1 MASGPITLWQV
12 KGEKVKAVTDFLF
25 FGLQNHCVWWLQP
38 WKYKMIDS
46 WQESYDKPRQC
57 VKKQRHHFA
66 NKDLYRQ
73 SYGLSSRRVQM
84 WELYRKD
91 SRMPENWCLQT
102 WCWRKLLIV
111 PWTAR
116 RLNQSIIKEVNSEY
130 TPEGLM
136 VKLKLQYFGH
146 LMRTADSL
154 EKTLVL
160 GKIEGRRRRG
170 CQRMRWLDGITR
182 AMNMNLAKL
191 QEIVRDTEAWC
202 AAIHG
207 VVKIWTQFSDWTT
220 TTPNKLSKSICWSE
234 WVPEWGNALK
244 IIEQYAK
251 VTYIVVFIAQDKL
264 F

>member
-1 MASGPITLWQV
+1 
-12 KGEKVKAVTDFLF
+12 
-25 FGLQNHCVWWLQP
+25 
-38 WKYKMIDS
+38 MIDS

-73 SYGLSSRRVQM
+73 SYGLSSRHVQM
-84 WELYRKD
+84 WELDHKD
-91 SRMPENWCLQT
+91 GGMSENWCFQT
-102 WCWRKLLIV
+102 WCWRKFLIV

-116 RLNQSIIKEVNSEY
+116 RLNQSIVKEVNSEY

-146 LMRTADSL
+146 LMRTADSV

-182 AMNMNLAKL
+182 AMDMNLGKL
-191 QEIVRDTEAWC
+191 QEIVRDREAWC

-207 VVKIWTQFSDWTT
+207 VMKILTQLSDWTT
-220 TTPNKLSKSICWSE
+220 MTPNKLLKSICWSE

-244 IIEQYAK
+244 IIEQYTK
-251 VTYIVVFIAQDKL
+251 VTYIVVFITQDKL